1 MLKEI
6 RIGVI
11 SSSHGI
17 KGEAKV
23 FPTTDDI
30 EHFKNI
36 KSCTLVSEDLKVRI
50 ELKLEYTKPNKNMLI
65 CKFSQ
70 INTPEELLKYRGFSL
85 YVDRETLPK
94 PKSNENYIGDLIGLD
109 VISDTGERLGVVK
122 DVFPTGA
129 NHVMEVLLDSKKSL
143 LIPYI
148 KNCILD
154 VDLDKN
160 TVLVHLLDGLLDI

>member
-1 MLKEI
+1 M
-6 RIGVI
+6 
-11 SSSHGI
+11 
-17 KGEAKV
+17 
-23 FPTTDDI
+23 
-30 EHFKNI
+30 
-36 KSCTLVSEDLKVRI
+36 
-50 ELKLEYTKPNKNMLI
+50 
-65 CKFSQ
+65 
-70 INTPEELLKYRGFSL
+70 
-85 YVDRETLPK
+85 
-94 PKSNENYIGDLIGLD
+94 IGLD

-129 NHVMEVLLDSKKSL
+129 NHVMEVLLDNKKSL

>member
-1 MLKEI
+1 M
-6 RIGVI
+6 
-11 SSSHGI
+11 
-17 KGEAKV
+17 
-23 FPTTDDI
+23 
-30 EHFKNI
+30 
-36 KSCTLVSEDLKVRI
+36 VSEDLKVRI

-70 INTPEELLKYRGFSL
+70 INTPEELLKYSGFSL
-85 YVDRETLPK
+85 YVDRDALPK